1 MRRAK
6 SMRGNLSE
14 EGSRRPEDGKATSFY
29 SSLLRQRQE
38 HRDLMT
44 VLLVRLAVYVRH
56 VALFELKRD
65 EDVCGRGDGEDEV
78 ADRHARRGPERDDE
92 PEHDGMADDLVE
104 KDRPESEVRV
114 LPPALIHV
122 DLPESEEVEVVY
134 EERAEEHKRPADEEE
149 RPEDVAPRRVFNA
162 PHRVRQRSPLPEEQ
176 YERKACEQNIRAA
189 LDRLQHVP
197 RPPALEPLAGHFAVL
212 NGDHAKHHRVNQ
224 QRLNTKRGVRAG
236 VYRLRHHEMPDEAD

>member
-6 SMRGNLSE
+6 PMRGNLSE

-38 HRDLMT
+38 HRDLLT

-92 PEHDGMADDLVE
+92 AEHDGMADDLVE
-104 KDRPESEVRV
+104 KDSPESEVRV
-114 LPPALIHV
+114 LAPALVHV
-122 DLPESEEVEVVY
+122 DLPESEEVEVVD
-134 EERAEEHKRPADEEE
+134 EERADEHQRPAEEEE
-149 RPEDVAPRRVFNA
+149 RPQNVNPYRIFNA
-162 PHRVRQRSPLPEEQ
+162 PKRVRQRSPLPEEQ
-176 YERKACEQNIRAA
+176 YEREAREQNVRAA
-189 LDRLQHVP
+189 LDRLRHVP
-197 RPPALEPLAGHFAVL
+197 SPPALEPRSRHHAVL
-212 NGDHAKHHRVNQ
+212 DCEQAEQHSVNQ
-224 QRLNTKRGVRAG
+224 QRLNTKRGGRAG
-236 VYRLRHHEMPDEAD
+236 VN